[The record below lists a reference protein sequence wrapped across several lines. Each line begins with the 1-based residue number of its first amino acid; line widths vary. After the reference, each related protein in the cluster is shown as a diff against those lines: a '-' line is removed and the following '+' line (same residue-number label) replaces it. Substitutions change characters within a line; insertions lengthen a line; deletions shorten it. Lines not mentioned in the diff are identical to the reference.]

1 MVRFRVLVVG
11 VLVLGLLGSGL
22 VGAVDGG
29 VVLQEDGG
37 GGVPLGSDLF
47 DDVPEGHWADE
58 EVGWAVSNGIL
69 EGVGGGRFDLG
80 GVVPRWQ
87 IVSALYGA
95 FLLAGGEPVG
105 GGGLGSDSFV
115 DVPVGYVADVEVG
128 WAVSVGITRGVGG
141 GRFELDGS
149 VTRAQIVT
157 FLSRL
162 SGLLGGPV
170 DGGLGSDSFVD
181 VPVGHWADEAVGW
194 AVVNGVSRGVGG
206 GRFDLDRVVSR
217 AQIAT
222 LLFRVVRLVEESRV
236 DVRVEAG
243 DFTAVSAGVKAFVWV
258 AGRWH
263 HRLLGP
269 QQRGS
274 RLTHP
279 TDFSRRS
286 PTDHTIRVGCGP
298 MAPSSAGATTPG
310 ARLSLP
316 TDFSW
321 RSPPDYTIRV
331 VCGPMA
337 PSSAGATTARVRLTH
352 PTDISR
358 RSTPDH
364 TVRVGCGPLAPSSA
378 GAATQSGTAST
389 TWARLTHP
397 TEISRR
403 SPLGGAHSCGL
414 RTDGT
419 IVCWGLNRDGRAD
432 PPDGN
437 FTAVSA
443 RRNAFVWVAGRWH
456 HRLLGPQ
463 LTNLGRQEIRG
474 SG

>member
-1 MVRFRVLVVG
+1 MVGGGGVMVRFRVLVVG

-95 FLLAGGEPVG
+95 FGLAGGKGEAG
-105 GGGLGSDSFV
+105 GVPLGSDSFV
-115 DVPVGYVADVEVG
+115 DVPVGHVADVEVG
-128 WAVSVGITRGVGG
+128 WAVSGGITQGVGG
-141 GRFELDGS
+141 GRFDLDGS

-170 DGGLGSDSFVD
+170 GGSGLGSDSFVD

-194 AVVNGVSRGVGG
+194 AVVNGVTRGVGG

-236 DVRVEAG
+236 DVRE
-243 DFTAVSAGVKAFVWV
+243 
-258 AGRWH
+258 
-263 HRLLGP
+263 
-269 QQRGS
+269 
-274 RLTHP
+274 
-279 TDFSRRS
+279 
-286 PTDHTIRVGCGP
+286 
-298 MAPSSAGATTPG
+298 
-310 ARLSLP
+310 
-316 TDFSW
+316 
-321 RSPPDYTIRV
+321 
-331 VCGPMA
+331 
-337 PSSAGATTARVRLTH
+337 
-352 PTDISR
+352 
-358 RSTPDH
+358 
-364 TVRVGCGPLAPSSA
+364 
-378 GAATQSGTAST
+378 
-389 TWARLTHP
+389 
-397 TEISRR
+397 E
-403 SPLGGAHSCGL
+403 
-414 RTDGT
+414 
-419 IVCWGLNRDGRAD
+419 
-432 PPDGN
+432 DGN

-443 RRNAFVWVAGRWH
+443 GGLAFVWFAGRWH

-463 LTNLGRQEIRG
+463 LSLER
-474 SG
+474 